1 MFTGQFERSIDAK
14 HRVIL
19 PPNFKTALGNIFYLT
34 IASEQKLEIRP
45 VGEFEALVTQLEA
58 LNQLDPVVQK
68 YKRFVMAS
76 SIKIE
81 TDKLGR
87 FLIPEKFLAAA
98 AVKTTITFVGMGRTI
113 ELWASEILTNQLV
126 AFADDEFISDITQQ
140 LLAKGIKL

>member
-113 ELWASEILTNQLV
+113 EL
-126 AFADDEFISDITQQ
+126 
-140 LLAKGIKL
+140 